1 MIPTSSSATTN
12 GCDNISSN
20 CVIWQGPDIACINL
34 CNGDTIS
41 EVVAKLAKEVCDL
54 ITNGV
59 AANPSLTGLDLD
71 CLNIQGVTPTELV
84 PVLQAMIVQIC
95 TNTTSTVK
103 TTANT
108 LLTLPACLEYD
119 DANGNAVTQLPIN
132 EFAIKTAQQVC
143 KNYNSIL
150 AIQVIQNSYGVRLN
164 AIEACVFID
173 GVCQVGSAAE
183 QSIIPAACVI
193 PGGQLT
199 AVSVVV
205 QALQV
210 KYCALES
217 AVGLPAAINLAISQS
232 VITASYDTLTNKS
245 VSYGSIVGWNTSPIN
260 LSQTMQNAWVVID
273 DMYSAITNI
282 QNNCCPTGCDS
293 VTFGYVLTNILT
305 NGEISALNFNFES
318 STIPAAFNDC
328 AGSTV
333 LTITDATNNTIT
345 QTVSVSSLQNNAGGV
360 QVSLPTLNTNQD
372 LSVSVAFCF
381 TDGSDTCRDTILKTV
396 TGVVPC
402 PAAITMSAISS
413 STATVNFVNLIGA
426 TATYVIDI
434 LDGSTVSAT
443 HTINNPGAN
452 IVYTFTGLVPS
463 TAYTTRVTVTMG
475 GTTTVCANT
484 IGFETASA
492 ALSCDAGMD
501 VAFLFDYTG
510 SMGPV
515 IETIK
520 TGITSI
526 INTIITEASPGDY
539 RLALGLADEGNNAT
553 PTYATSTDYLA
564 LPAAQR
570 IINVGS
576 SIYQYMTA
584 VEKFALNNTTTFQA
598 QLAKIN
604 TGNTLPA
611 DWPLGYGVGVPEP
624 VDMLI
629 GLTVEANAFLGTLRP
644 AAAKYL
650 VIFTDALPSGTD
662 DIFDATDVARLNSL
676 AITCATA
683 GIKCFILGEGVNG
696 TYTSGGVTT
705 YPWRTFSIS
714 TGGNWNNSYNAA
726 TVISE
731 IVDACTPAAP

>member
-1 MIPTSSSATTN
+1 
-12 GCDNISSN
+12 
-20 CVIWQGPDIACINL
+20 
-34 CNGDTIS
+34 
-41 EVVAKLAKEVCDL
+41 
-54 ITNGV
+54 
-59 AANPSLTGLDLD
+59 
-71 CLNIQGVTPTELV
+71 
-84 PVLQAMIVQIC
+84 
-95 TNTTSTVK
+95 
-103 TTANT
+103 
-108 LLTLPACLEYD
+108 
-119 DANGNAVTQLPIN
+119 
-132 EFAIKTAQQVC
+132 
-143 KNYNSIL
+143 
-150 AIQVIQNSYGVRLN
+150 
-164 AIEACVFID
+164 
-173 GVCQVGSAAE
+173 
-183 QSIIPAACVI
+183 
-193 PGGQLT
+193 
-199 AVSVVV
+199 
-205 QALQV
+205 
-210 KYCALES
+210 
-217 AVGLPAAINLAISQS
+217 
-232 VITASYDTLTNKS
+232 
-245 VSYGSIVGWNTSPIN
+245 
-260 LSQTMQNAWVVID
+260 MQNAWVVID

-282 QNNCCPTGCDS
+282 QNNCCPTGCDG

-345 QTVSVSSLQNNAGGV
+345 QTVSVSSLQNSADGV

-492 ALSCDAGMD
+492 AVDCDAGMD

-526 INTIITEASPGDY
+526 IGTIITESNPGDY

-576 SIYQYMTA
+576 SRYQ
-584 VEKFALNNTTTFQA
+584 
-598 QLAKIN
+598 
-604 TGNTLPA
+604 
-611 DWPLGYGVGVPEP
+611 
-624 VDMLI
+624 
-629 GLTVEANAFLGTLRP
+629 
-644 AAAKYL
+644 
-650 VIFTDALPSGTD
+650 
-662 DIFDATDVARLNSL
+662 
-676 AITCATA
+676 
-683 GIKCFILGEGVNG
+683 
-696 TYTSGGVTT
+696 
-705 YPWRTFSIS
+705 
-714 TGGNWNNSYNAA
+714 
-726 TVISE
+726 
-731 IVDACTPAAP
+731 